1 MKRLIPSIIALTAL
15 LSGCTSE
22 IESPEPI
29 VEGTHTV
36 TFLTDA
42 VQTRTQVVEG
52 DNSASY
58 IWCEGDADF
67 LHIYENDHEALSVSL
82 TLDEDG
88 AIGIITAE
96 FDNETADSYV
106 YKGYYYNKISNS
118 GNLKVPADQSPR
130 ASSFDPAA
138 DVLISRETAP
148 VSTPP
153 ESIRLT
159 FGRVAVITK
168 VTLKGMAPNES
179 VSKVTITGS
188 AALEGTYKRATDT
201 DEAKWNP
208 LSKTLTF
215 KSFENP
221 VVDSN
226 GLFTFY
232 FVSIPF
238 EGTISISVTTDEN
251 QYDKDIPTTLTFE
264 VGKMARLN
272 INLAEYGET
281 LTPGATYK
289 LVSEPGDMIDGAD
302 YLIVG
307 SVDDQYFAVGAQT
320 NNNRSAVEVVYGP
333 GDEITLSNATKAYP
347 IRIEACARGYFLI
360 DNYTKSETCG
370 YYLYNASS
378 GKDNYLR
385 SMEYPSYFC
394 LWNID
399 IQEGVARIENVGN
412 PDCNALFFNSGSGL
426 FNDYASQGVNQ
437 SIALYVNPES
447 GSALQAP
454 DLLFE
459 TDRFDVQWNPEASYG
474 VLNLNYSGDLEVY
487 YYSSDETVATIDAD
501 RHITFIGNG
510 STDIMA
516 FSKFN
521 SLYKTGFASYSIEH
535 SGLPGESEEDAF
547 TVTQATAFIE
557 SIKDHSSFP
566 TTNEYYIKGCI
577 SQIDEEFSTDY
588 GNATFYITDNL
599 DEGSPRFEAY
609 RVRYF
614 GNARWTEGDKQ
625 IAIGDDVVIRCKFDI
640 YDDQYESYKKN
651 GYLVSLVK
659 NSPYLAAKLSDTEV
673 FYEGSSSITLSVS
686 ANVGWSAEIND
697 MGLLQM
703 GENEP
708 TTSIS
713 VVAPGSDTDTQ
724 VTVLIPENE
733 DGACYTITI
742 CSDQLE
748 SPVILTITQFE
759 KPVEGF

>member
-1 MKRLIPSIIALTAL
+1 MKRLIPSILALTAL

-29 VEGTHTV
+29 VKGTHTV

-52 DNSASY
+52 DDAASY
-58 IWCEGDADF
+58 IWCEGDAEF

-106 YKGYYYNKISNS
+106 YKGFYYNKISNS
-118 GNLKVPADQSPR
+118 GNLKVPANQSPR

-138 DVLISRETAP
+138 DVLISKETAP
-148 VSTPP
+148 VSSPP

-168 VTLKGMAPNES
+168 VTLKGMVPEEL

-226 GLFTFY
+226 GQFTFY

-238 EGTISISVTTDEN
+238 EGTISISVTTDQN

-281 LTPGATYK
+281 ITPGATYK
-289 LVSEPGDMIDGAD
+289 LVSKPGDMIDGAD

-333 GDEITLSNATKAYP
+333 GDIITLSNATKAYP
-347 IRIEACARGYFLI
+347 IRIEACDRGYFLI

-394 LWNID
+394 LWNIN
-399 IQEGVARIENVGN
+399 IQGGVATIENVGN

-437 SIALYVNPES
+437 SIALYVNTES
-447 GSALQAP
+447 GSALEDPNLSFTTTQ
-454 DLLFE
+454 
-459 TDRFDVQWNPEASYG
+459 FDVQWNPEASYG
-474 VLNLNYSGDLEVY
+474 VQNVEGPSDLEVS

-521 SLYKTGFASYSIEH
+521 SSYKTGFAAYSFEH
-535 SGLPGESEEDAF
+535 SGLPGESAEDAF

-566 TTNEYYIKGCI
+566 TTNEYYIKGRI
-577 SQIDEEFSTDY
+577 SLIDEVFSTDY
-588 GNATFYITDNL
+588 GNATFYITDDL

-625 IAIGDDVVIRCKFDI
+625 IAEGDDVVIRCKFDI
-640 YDDQYESYKKN
+640 YNDQYESYKKS

-659 NSPYLAAKLSDTEV
+659 NSPYLAAKLSNTEV

-724 VTVLIPENE
+724 LTVLIPENE